1 MNLLISH
8 FLSSK
13 LGKFLILSRSPAG
26 MYTEPLLES
35 SAGSISGRARKCGQ
49 IHSICSEKDWSTYFY
64 AVKRNCRAVE
74 FGDLRPTQLI
84 GNANFTLT
92 APIFAILASLFE
104 PLPSNL
110 LSSPFAAISVSGK
123 SPAAHW
129 VVLVEWVIV
138 IDSDSPTF
146 GVFGARGRNFAVLA
160 LATRIRDAWGPVAGT
175 LRFSL

>member
-8 FLSSK
+8 FFSSK

-26 MYTEPLLES
+26 MYTEPFLES

-49 IHSICSEKDWSTYFY
+49 IHSICFEKDWSTYFY
-64 AVKRNCRAVE
+64 AVKHNCRAVE
-74 FGDLRPTQLI
+74 FGDLRPTQLT
-84 GNANFTLT
+84 GDANFTLA

-104 PLPSNL
+104 PLPCNL
-110 LSSPFAAISVSGK
+110 LSSPFAAISDSGK
-123 SPAAHW
+123 SPAALW

-138 IDSDSPTF
+138 IDFDSPIF
-146 GVFGARGRNFAVLA
+146 GVFGARGRNFEVLA
-160 LATRIRDAWGPVAGT
+160 LPTRIRDAWRPVVGT